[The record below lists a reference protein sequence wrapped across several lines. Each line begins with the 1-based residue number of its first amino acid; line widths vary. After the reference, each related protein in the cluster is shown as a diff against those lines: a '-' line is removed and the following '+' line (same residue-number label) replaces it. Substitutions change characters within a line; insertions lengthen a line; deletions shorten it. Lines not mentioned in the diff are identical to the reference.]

1 MKKIADALGL
11 TLEEMLT
18 LCDRN
23 YTFALFRGEQCNL
36 VRRLGEIDYIVDL
49 VEKRKID
56 YYWKLDMKMEAFYLL
71 AMLDYLSNRN
81 NLPRC
86 TDYEEIR
93 KNRLLNPVYP
103 TDTELTEKLLDK
115 DIRQKMLAKAIP
127 EFLAFNIVE
136 SEVIDE

>member
-1 MKKIADALGL
+1 
-11 TLEEMLT
+11 
-18 LCDRN
+18 
-23 YTFALFRGEQCNL
+23 
-36 VRRLGEIDYIVDL
+36 
-49 VEKRKID
+49 
-56 YYWKLDMKMEAFYLL
+56 MKMEAFYLL

-93 KNRLLNPVYP
+93 KNRLLDPVYP